1 MTQVIKGL
9 LGYSNKRVGLEFYR
23 YDEKIIPRHK
33 SEWGELLVDNID
45 RNFEGCPVVIVIMD
59 RESSVEE
66 VLNMANGIASQVVEY
81 D

>member
-33 SEWGELLVDNID
+33 SEWGELLVNNID
-45 RNFEGCPVVIVIMD
+45 RSFEGCPVVVVIMD
-59 RESSVEE
+59 RKASIEE
-66 VLNMANGIASQVVEY
+66 VLIMANGIASQVVEEN
-81 D
+81 